1 MVYGGLIVGCIVLAV
16 VLITA
21 EPSRGVPTAT
31 EGARVD
37 RVRVLQ
43 MNLCNSGLARCYTGR
58 SVATAVAVIRAQ
70 APDLVTLNE
79 VCRADVP
86 VLDRA
91 LADTEPFGATT
102 SAFQPALDRRTGS
115 VVRCRNGEPYGIAL
129 LTRRPPLAPA
139 YRTVGGIYPTQNPGD
154 PEERAWLCVNTTGFA
169 ACTTHLDAA
178 DATVARAQCDYLMRA
193 VLPSMRTPAVLG
205 GDFNLGAGI
214 EGCLAA
220 GDRRIDDGGV
230 QDVVVSA
237 PFTIT
242 SQRRIDMRASTDHP
256 GLLATAQLRTAA
268 TANVV

>member
-1 MVYGGLIVGCIVLAV
+1 M
-16 VLITA
+16 LITA
-21 EPSRGVPTAT
+21 EPSRGVPTAA

-43 MNLCNSGLARCYTGR
+43 MNLCNSGLAGCYTGR

-102 SAFQPALDRRTGS
+102 SAFQPALDRRTGN

-139 YRTVGGIYPTQNPGD
+139 FRTVGGIYPTQNPAD
-154 PEERAWLCVNTTGFA
+154 PEERAWLCVDTTGFA

-178 DATVARAQCDYLMRA
+178 NATVARAQCDYLIARRA
-193 VLPSMRTPAVLG
+193 PVDADAR
-205 GDFNLGAGI
+205 GAGRR
-214 EGCLAA
+214 LQPRRRHRRAA
-220 GDRRIDDGGV
+220 WPQATG
-230 QDVVVSA
+230 
-237 PFTIT
+237 
-242 SQRRIDMRASTDHP
+242 AST
-256 GLLATAQLRTAA
+256 TAA
-268 TANVV
+268 CRTSW